1 MRSIED
7 FSKGEDSKEALRRA
21 LRDLG
26 TAKASK
32 EELVQAVYRAARDGI
47 SALDIS
53 KVRAPSPDRR
63 TRDLEASIAILS
75 DFQLAKKT
83 RTYNTQV
90 CADRVKLYGEKLL
103 RMTEIQRAD
112 HPVKELR
119 VWLLGDIVEGEMI
132 FPGQAHLIDASLYK
146 QLVYDGPKILSDF
159 LRLMLSEFETIK
171 VTGVIGNHGSF
182 GGRLRREYN
191 PTTNADRMLYSILR
205 LIFQDEKRI
214 TWNIPDTENERDWY
228 AIDSIG
234 KKSWLLCHGDQFK
247 WGIKTPSAEQKVLG
261 WHSGAV
267 PEKFSEVVC
276 GHWHNMNLITLK
288 GSHITLR
295 CNGTTESYNTYAQE
309 HVGSMGRPAQWLLYA
324 HERQGVTAEYRVFLD

>member
-1 MRSIED
+1 MKSIEAFVEEGD
-7 FSKGEDSKEALRRA
+7 TKEALRRA
-21 LRDLG
+21 HRDLAK
-26 TAKASK
+26 AKASR
-32 EELVQAVYRAARDGI
+32 EELVQAVYQAVQDGVRTLQI
-47 SALDIS
+47 D
-53 KVRAPSPDRR
+53 KVRSPSPDRR
-63 TRDLEASIAILS
+63 SKDPEVAVAILS
-75 DFQLAKKT
+75 DFQLAKVT

-90 CADRVKLYGEKLL
+90 CADRVKLYGEKVRRL
-103 RMTEIQRAD
+103 TTIQRAD
-112 HPVKELR
+112 HPVKQLR
-119 VWLLGDIVEGEMI
+119 VWLLGDVLEGEMI

-146 QLVYDGPKILSDF
+146 QLVYDGPKILSEF
-159 LRLMLSEFETIK
+159 LRQMLQEFETIH

-191 PTTNADRMLYSILR
+191 PTTNADRMLYAILR

-214 TWNIPDTENERDWY
+214 TWNIPDLENERDWY
-228 AIDSIG
+228 AIDKIG
-234 KKSWLLCHGDQFK
+234 SKSWLLCHGDQFK

-267 PEKFSEVVC
+267 PEKFDEVVC

-309 HVGSMGRPAQWLLYA
+309 HVGSMGRPAQWLLFA
-324 HERQGVTAEYRVFLD
+324 HEKQGITAEYRVFLD